1 MNNAGGTQGLCSYS
15 SLRRLRFVTSLFGSG
30 TYMNSSSARLAEFD
44 YLICQHGGD
53 IDAAFHELES
63 FIQELQDDMMALDRQ
78 TKRQDAM
85 AVASIAYRLKSSAK
99 LRGIDLLH
107 QSAIQIEQSA
117 RRNRMG
123 QLNAEIDLMRYQVE
137 LLAQSAYLQREALD
151 NGR

>member
-1 MNNAGGTQGLCSYS
+1 MSGS
-15 SLRRLRFVTSLFGSG
+15 SVRF
-30 TYMNSSSARLAEFD
+30 AEFD

-53 IDAAFHELES
+53 VDAAFDELES
-63 FIQELQDDMMALDRQ
+63 FIQELQDDMVALDRQ
-78 TKRQDAM
+78 TRRQDAM

-137 LLAQSAYLQREALD
+137 LLAQSAYLQKEALSSS
-151 NGR
+151 R

>member
-1 MNNAGGTQGLCSYS
+1 MNNS
-15 SLRRLRFVTSLFGSG
+15 STRF
-30 TYMNSSSARLAEFD
+30 AEFD

-53 IDAAFHELES
+53 VDAAFAELES
-63 FIQELQDDMMALDRQ
+63 FIQELQDDMESLERQ

-99 LRGIDLLH
+99 LRGVDLLH

-123 QLNAEIDLMRYQVE
+123 QLTAEIDLMRYQVQ
-137 LLAQSAYLQREALD
+137 LLAQSAYLQKEALTS
-151 NGR
+151 NR